1 MVSYRLSCYLKKSN
15 DEETSDS
22 KIDDS
27 TNSLLS
33 FMLEDWRTG
42 LPYLD
47 ILGNPQVLKDGLHGV
62 GQINLKI

>member
-1 MVSYRLSCYLKKSN
+1 MMKKLQIQ
-15 DEETSDS
+15 

-27 TNSLLS
+27 INPLSS

-42 LPYLD
+42 HPYLD

>member
-1 MVSYRLSCYLKKSN
+1 MMKKLQIQ
-15 DEETSDS
+15 
-22 KIDDS
+22 KLIIQPV
-27 TNSLLS
+27 NSLSS

-62 GQINLKI
+62 GQIILKI